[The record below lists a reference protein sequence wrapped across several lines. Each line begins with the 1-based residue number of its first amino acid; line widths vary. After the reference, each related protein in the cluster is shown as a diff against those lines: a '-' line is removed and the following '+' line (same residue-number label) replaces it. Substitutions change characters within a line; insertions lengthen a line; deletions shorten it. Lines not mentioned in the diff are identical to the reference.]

1 MNKPITM
8 SIKETKANLIKV
20 CNDAGLS
27 PAILDLIVYSIYT
40 EIHALAE
47 RQAAEEENAYIQAI
61 MAQQE
66 QPAAEVAEEENN

>member
-1 MNKPITM
+1 MNKPITIA
-8 SIKETKANLIKV
+8 IKETKTNLIKA

-27 PAILDLIVYSIYT
+27 PVILDLILSGIYA

-47 RQAAEEENAYIQAI
+47 RQAIEEENAYIRAM

-66 QPAAEVAEEENN
+66 QPAEESAEEENN